1 MVKRLHH
8 AIVATLKSAERPDG
22 WRSLAPLARRDARG
36 AISPRG
42 DSLASL
48 FNRQIADAQLR
59 LRGMQDCAERRA
71 QMRLIGELQKHLDR
85 EMAGGPSLV

>member
-8 AIVATLKSAERPDG
+8 AIVAALKSADRPDG
-22 WRSLAPLARRDARG
+22 WRSLAPLARCDGRG

-48 FNRQIADAQLR
+48 LNRQIADAQLR

-71 QMRLIGELQKHLDR
+71 QMRLIGELQRHLDR
-85 EMAGGPSLV
+85 EMAVGPSLV